1 MSRVLVVDDNVAF
14 AENVAEILADEGDE
28 VMIAAS
34 GKEAIELARRHRF
47 DALVSDM
54 RMPEMSGPEVVR
66 RLRQIDAGL
75 PAIIVSAYSADDA
88 LAEARHLGVL
98 GVLPK
103 PVPVPRLIALL
114 KVARRDGLVAIVDD
128 DLAFADNLREILGDA
143 GYATVVV
150 NKVSE
155 VELLDGAPLFAAVVD
170 LCMPG
175 GADGEA
181 MRRLAAR
188 FPSLPIFVATGH
200 PEVTPPLEARARLE
214 KPVQPGAL
222 VAQLDQ
228 LHAGHHAG

>member
-1 MSRVLVVDDNVAF
+1 MTRVLVVDDNVAF
-14 AENVAEILADEGDE
+14 AENVAEILADQGAE
-28 VMIAAS
+28 VMIASS
-34 GKEAIELARRHRF
+34 GKEAIALARQHRF

-66 RLRQIDAGL
+66 QLRRIDAGL

-103 PVPVPRLIALL
+103 PVPVARLLALL
-114 KVARRDGLVAIVDD
+114 NVARRDGLVAIVDD
-128 DLAFADNLREILGDA
+128 DVSYSDNLREILSDA
-143 GYATVVV
+143 GYATVLV

-155 VELLDGAPLFAAVVD
+155 VELLEGTPLFAAVVD

-188 FPSLPIFVATGH
+188 FPSLPMLVASGH
-200 PEVTPPLEARARLE
+200 PDVKPPVAARARLE
-214 KPVQPGAL
+214 KPLKPESL
-222 VAQLDQ
+222 VAQLDE
-228 LHAGHHAG
+228 LHSSHDD

>member
-1 MSRVLVVDDNVAF
+1 MSRVLVVDDNIAF

-28 VMIAAS
+28 VMIAGS
-34 GKEAIELARRHRF
+34 GREAIALARQHRF
-47 DALVSDM
+47 DVLVSDM

-66 RLRQIDAGL
+66 ELRRIDAGL

-103 PVPVPRLIALL
+103 PVPVARLIALL
-114 KVARRDGLVAIVDD
+114 KVARRDGLVAVVDD
-128 DLAFADNLREILGDA
+128 DVAFADNLREILGDA

-155 VELLDGAPLFAAVVD
+155 VELLEGAPLFAAVVD

-181 MRRLAAR
+181 MRRLAAS
-188 FPSLPIFVATGH
+188 FPSLPIVVATGH
-200 PEVTPPLEARARLE
+200 PEVTSPIDARARLE
-214 KPVQPGAL
+214 KPVKPDAL
-222 VAQLDQ
+222 VAELDE
-228 LHAGHHAG
+228 LHAGHRAG